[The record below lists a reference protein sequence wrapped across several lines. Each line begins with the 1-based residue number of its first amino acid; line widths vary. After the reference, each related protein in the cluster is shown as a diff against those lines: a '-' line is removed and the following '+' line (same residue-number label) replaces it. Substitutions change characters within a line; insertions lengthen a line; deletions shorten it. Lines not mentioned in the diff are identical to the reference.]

1 MTLLPLLK
9 QHQPNDPVAWYRNE
23 IITCDRFLADVAQLS
38 GCLPDRRYVLN
49 LCEDRYHFLV
59 GFGAA
64 LINSQICLFP
74 PSRASKQL
82 QQLRE
87 EYDDICCILDQGEPP
102 TDIESLRYEC
112 SNVSACHRDMLFA
125 PDDMVAALVF
135 TSGSTGR
142 PQAHSK
148 TWGSLVSLA
157 TRTASRFALGEGNR
171 TSIVATV
178 PPQHMYG
185 LETSIMLPLQSRS
198 MVHSGRPFFPHD
210 IAHALGIMPAPRI
223 LVTTPVHIRAC
234 LTANISL
241 PPLAFILS
249 ATAPLPVP
257 LASEAEENY
266 SSHVLEIYGCTEAG
280 VIATRRTTSGEA
292 WDTLD
297 GVTLRGTGDRCT
309 VHSDHLAAPVLLNDI
324 VNAQNERK
332 LTLLGRK
339 TDLINIAGK
348 RMSLEDLNYKLRNIG
363 GVIDGIF
370 VMPEEKNG
378 AVTRLMAFVVAPSR
392 SHCDI
397 LAELSMC
404 VDPVFLPRPLYIV
417 DHLPRNESGKL
428 ARAELLQLA
437 IARDAI
443 GKSAPS

>member
-1 MTLLPLLK
+1 MTLLPLLRH
-9 QHQPNDPVAWYRNE
+9 HQPDDPVAWYRSN

-38 GCLPDRRYVLN
+38 ECLPNRRYVLN

-64 LINSQICLFP
+64 LIRSQISLFP
-74 PSRASKQL
+74 PSRAPKQL

-102 TDIESLRYEC
+102 ADIEALRYEGNDAAGC
-112 SNVSACHRDMLFA
+112 QPDMLFA

-135 TSGSTGR
+135 TSGTTGR

-148 TWGSLVSLA
+148 TWGSLVSVA
-157 TRTASRFALGEGNR
+157 TRTASRFALEEGNR
-171 TSIVATV
+171 ASIVATV

-198 MVHSGRPFFPHD
+198 MVHSGRPFYPHD
-210 IAHALGIMPAPRI
+210 IAHALETMPAPRI

-241 PPLAFILS
+241 PPLAFVLS

-257 LASEAEENY
+257 LASEAEEKY
-266 SSHVLEIYGCTEAG
+266 ACPVLEIYGCTEAG
-280 VIATRRTTSGEA
+280 VIATRRTTSGET

-297 GVTLRGTGDRCT
+297 GVTLRGTGDQCT
-309 VHSDHLAAPVLLNDI
+309 VHSDHLAAPVPLNDV
-324 VNAQNERK
+324 VNAQNDRQ

-348 RMSLEDLNYKLRNIG
+348 RMSLDDLNHKLRNIG

-370 VMPEEKNG
+370 VMPEERDG
-378 AVTRLMAFVVAPSR
+378 PVTRLMAFVVAPSR
-392 SHCDI
+392 SRRDI

-404 VDPVFLPRPLYIV
+404 VDPVFLPRPLYLV
-417 DHLPRNESGKL
+417 DHLPRNETGKL
-428 ARAELLQLA
+428 TRAELLQLA
-437 IARDAI
+437 IVQDAI
-443 GKSAPS
+443 GKSAHN